1 MVIQFTIPGRV
12 AGKAR
17 IRSRG
22 TQFFMDAKTR
32 AHESNVGWCAKQA
45 MGSQL
50 PFEGP
55 VAVTIYS
62 WRSKPISWSKKKQAA
77 AIFATGKPDCDNLC
91 KLILDALNGICY
103 RDDSQISD
111 LSICRRYSVYGDE
124 QVNVTIRAAD
134 GLPSP

>member
-1 MVIQFTIPGRV
+1 M
-12 AGKAR
+12 AGKQR
-17 IRSRG
+17 PRFSKRSG
-22 TQFFMDAKTR
+22 AIYTPAQTVT
-32 AHESNVGWCAKQA
+32 HESNVGWCAKQA

-62 WRSKPISWSKKKQAA
+62 WRSKPVSWSKKKQAA

-91 KLILDALNGICY
+91 KLILDALKGICY

-111 LSICRRYSVYGDE
+111 LSICRRYSVHGDE

-134 GLPSP
+134 GLPPP